1 MDAWG
6 NIVIKDKEKLEVV
19 PQSLTVIV
27 IVKTL
32 PSKMKERDEGQNEAP

>member
-1 MDAWG
+1 MDARG

-19 PQSLTVIV
+19 PQSLTIIV

-32 PSKMKERDEGQNEAP
+32 PSKLKERDGGQNEAP